1 MRNRSLSGLCLC
13 CCAVTLTAMAPA
25 GVTATTT
32 EATHVA
38 TNEPF
43 SGFTLG
49 AGLVAALAAG
59 YYLRYFR

>member
-1 MRNRSLSGLCLC
+1 MRIASLVGRSLLVS
-13 CCAVTLTAMAPA
+13 AAALTTVSPDVVAA
-25 GVTATTT
+25 TT

-38 TNEPF
+38 TDAPF

>member
-1 MRNRSLSGLCLC
+1 M
-13 CCAVTLTAMAPA
+13 VP
-25 GVTATTT
+25 GVVAAATT

-38 TNEPF
+38 TDEPF

-49 AGLVAALAAG
+49 AALAAG